1 MPYRR
6 ATHLV
11 SAPDGTRV
19 AVHTHS
25 SGMPEEGRDA
35 ALADRPT
42 VLLTNGI
49 GTSENFW
56 RHIVA
61 DLEQD
66 HRVVHWD
73 YRGHGMS
80 EESRDNDYRV
90 QVHVDDL
97 ERVTEAAMAR
107 GGGQPPHHI
116 AFSMGVRIL
125 LELYRRR
132 PELVPSMTLI
142 AGTPGVPGS
151 ADPRWGSR
159 VALSAAKGMLAAGTP
174 WVPVVAPA
182 VKAFL
187 ATPLADPLARAVGA
201 LRPRA
206 PREDIAEFLDAL
218 YHMSAQAYWRTLR
231 GLTEGH
237 AWDVLPSIRVPVL
250 IIAASDDVLV
260 PLSEVQRLHRALP
273 QAHWLQVDDAGH
285 AGLLEA
291 GTEIAQ
297 SVRGFLDAHGLG
309 DSASPQTPGTPG

>member
-1 MPYRR
+1 MSYRR
-6 ATHLV
+6 STHFV
-11 SAPDGTRV
+11 TAPDGTRV
-19 AVHTHS
+19 AVHHHDA
-25 SGMPEEGRDA
+25 GLPDAERDRVLAGR
-35 ALADRPT
+35 PP

-56 RHIVA
+56 RHIVTN
-61 DLEQD
+61 LEQD

-73 YRGHGMS
+73 YRGHGGS
-80 EESRDNDYRV
+80 DESRDGDYRV
-90 QVHVDDL
+90 KVHVDDL
-97 ERVTEAAMAR
+97 ERVTEETIAR
-107 GGGQPPHHI
+107 GNGRPPHHI

-142 AGTPGVPGS
+142 AGTPGVPGA

-159 VALSAAKGMLAAGTP
+159 LALSATRQMLRAGTP

-182 VKAFL
+182 VKAVIASRF
-187 ATPLADPLARAVGA
+187 ADPLARAVGA
-201 LRPRA
+201 LRARA

-218 YHMSAQAYWRTLR
+218 YRMSPQAYWHTLR

-237 AWDVLPSIRVPVL
+237 AWDVVSTVSVPVL
-250 IIAASDDVLV
+250 IIAARDDVLV

-273 QAHWLQVDDAGH
+273 QAEWLQVDDAGH

-291 GTEIAQ
+291 GTEISEA
-297 SVRGFLDAHGLG
+297 VRCFLLVHGLEAP
-309 DSASPQTPGTPG
+309 ASVQPPVIRG

>member
-35 ALADRPT
+35 ALSDRST

-80 EESRDNDYRV
+80 EESRDGDYRV
-90 QVHVDDL
+90 KVHVDDL

-107 GGGQPPHHI
+107 GDGRPPHHI

-125 LELYRRR
+125 VELYRRR
-132 PELVPSMTLI
+132 PDLVPSMTLI

-151 ADPRWGSR
+151 ADPRWGYR
-159 VALSAAKGMLAAGTP
+159 AALSAAKGVLAASTP
-174 WVPVVAPA
+174 WVPVAAPV

-218 YHMSAQAYWRTLR
+218 HHMSAQAYWRTLR

-250 IIAASDDVLV
+250 IIAASNDVLV

-273 QAHWLQVDDAGH
+273 QADWLQVDDAGH

-297 SVRGFLDAHGLG
+297 AVRGFLDAHGLEP
-309 DSASPQTPGTPG
+309 SVVA

>member
-6 ATHLV
+6 DTLLV

-25 SGMPEEGRDA
+25 AGLPAAARDA
-35 ALADRPT
+35 ALAARPT

-73 YRGHGMS
+73 YRGHGGS
-80 EESRDNDYRV
+80 DDSSDGNYRV
-90 QVHVDDL
+90 PVHVDDL

-107 GGGQPPHHI
+107 GDGRPPHHI

-142 AGTPGVPGS
+142 AGTAGVPWSGDS
-151 ADPRWGSR
+151 RWGSR
-159 VALSAAKGMLAAGTP
+159 FALSAARQALRVGTP

-182 VKAFL
+182 VKAVIASRF
-187 ATPLADPLARAVGA
+187 ADPLARAVGA
-201 LRPRA
+201 LRARA
-206 PREDIAEFLDAL
+206 PREDIAEFLVAL
-218 YHMSAQAYWRTLR
+218 HRMSPQAYWRTLR

-237 AWDVLPSIRVPVL
+237 AWDVLPSVRVPVQ
-250 IIAASDDVLV
+250 IIAARDDVLV

-273 QAHWLQVDDAGH
+273 QADWLQVDDAGH

-297 SVRGFLDAHGLG
+297 AVRGFLDAHDLEA
-309 DSASPQTPGTPG
+309 SATPQPPVISS